1 MLGTAIRCSIQYC
14 IIASRLADPRVLS
27 RPVYPARGHGPKLN
41 CDKPRTSWTVAS
53 LRPRNRYTQA
63 KCQCMASQRQ
73 SGQPNTSELL
83 AILNFIND
91 STKWVVTLT
100 AGGVL
105 AWHHDIYVSWCLVGS
120 VVAVFVCKVLS
131 SLNTQKTEESLHFI
145 VHTFVQRCCLYLQA
159 LKKAINIQRPA
170 YARKQDPGMPSSHAS
185 SLAYLAVYLAV
196 AWQPAQSALA
206 SSGLVLAA
214 LLVSC

>member
-1 MLGTAIRCSIQYC
+1 
-14 IIASRLADPRVLS
+14 
-27 RPVYPARGHGPKLN
+27 
-41 CDKPRTSWTVAS
+41 
-53 LRPRNRYTQA
+53 
-63 KCQCMASQRQ
+63 MASQRQ

-120 VVAVFVCKVLS
+120 VVAVFVCK
-131 SLNTQKTEESLHFI
+131 
-145 VHTFVQRCCLYLQA
+145 A

-196 AWQPAQSALA
+196 AWQPAQSAFA

-214 LLVSC
+214 LLIPLRVILGYHTVPQVLVGTGLGAASAGTWHALGKHAVLPVLETNEACRQLLAAATVAALVCYTVAVLRSK